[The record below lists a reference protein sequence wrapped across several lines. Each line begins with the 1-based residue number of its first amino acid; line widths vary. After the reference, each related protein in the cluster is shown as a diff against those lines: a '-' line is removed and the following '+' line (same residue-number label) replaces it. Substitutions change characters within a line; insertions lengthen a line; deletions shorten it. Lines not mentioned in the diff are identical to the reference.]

1 MNKSI
6 GNNYCLAHLPGCHQ
20 GHSCQQGLC
29 SPATRDDPSSQ
40 LEVKL
45 AASFQERPWQQAF
58 QLLDYPETSD
68 RQPSVLMEACM
79 TCCRL
84 FLSLFL
90 NSSRLSPSPLRGAH
104 RRGRLLSD
112 YCTSAFAAMLIQP
125 LWQGWPGLQPGLAV
139 HFQAPCD
146 WTKNRLAAGG
156 SNSMPSYMTLRQSED
171 FLEDTGVT
179 VGVLPH
185 RGRRH
190 FILFFR
196 GSG

>member
-29 SPATRDDPSSQ
+29 SLCPH

-58 QLLDYPETSD
+58 QLLDYPETDD

-90 NSSRLSPSPLRGAH
+90 RSLPWDMLDRD
-104 RRGRLLSD
+104 LLERSTAQ
-112 YCTSAFAAMLIQP
+112 YFYKASKM
-125 LWQGWPGLQPGLAV
+125 
-139 HFQAPCD
+139 
-146 WTKNRLAAGG
+146 
-156 SNSMPSYMTLRQSED
+156 
-171 FLEDTGVT
+171 
-179 VGVLPH
+179 
-185 RGRRH
+185 
-190 FILFFR
+190 
-196 GSG
+196 